1 MLSQSCQVISNT
13 TKCSWSGHIKTF
25 WTPFSVVLFHMDHLK
40 RVQRMNQSRL
50 QHPAL
55 RFWMALKLTDT
66 SVWVWTMK
74 QCQRQIYI
82 RERQIGIKREREQE
96 KGENLQRQ
104 YLTWPDGRC
113 MQTNHI
119 CSYLVCLRA
128 TMLMSVCGRFV
139 LLLGHQCVIG
149 TTWLTS
155 TKTSTVYDIT
165 GEQEGIVFQWT
176 FEFHSI
182 RISVK
187 FDQISDF

>member
-13 TKCSWSGHIKTF
+13 IKCSWSGHIKTF
-25 WTPFSVVLFHMDHLK
+25 WTPFIVVLFHMDHLK
-40 RVQRMNQSRL
+40 RMLISGSDAIQRMNQSRL

-128 TMLMSVCGRFV
+128 TMLMSVCVSGKVCSPVRSSV
-139 LLLGHQCVIG
+139 CDWHDMTNLNQDKYSIWHH
-149 TTWLTS
+149 W
-155 TKTSTVYDIT
+155 
-165 GEQEGIVFQWT
+165 WT
-176 FEFHSI
+176 RGYWI
-182 RISVK
+182 WMNVWIS
-187 FDQISDF
+187 Q